1 MVMLLDENNLEG
13 TIPMCIGNLSSSLI
27 AVQLGNNNFHGQ
39 IPENF
44 AKGCMLRSLRID
56 NNKLEGSLPRSLGNC
71 KGLNLLN
78 VGNNNLNDTFPSWL
92 GNLDQLQVLTLSN
105 QFRGEI
111 PKILGELHL
120 LIVLNLSYNCLIGP
134 IPSSLGNLSE
144 LESLDL
150 SSNKLERRIPTELKN
165 LGFLEV
171 LNLSQNNLKGP
182 IPQGKQ
188 FDTFTNDSYMGNLD
202 LCGLPLSKNC
212 GTDEET
218 PAIFDRDDDGDEL
231 NWKFSILMGYGC
243 GLVLGMS
250 MAYIV
255 FTTGKPWWLIRIV
268 ERKGGGEGRT
278 RGNGDSSSG
287 GSGKKRKKSKII
299 KQYRDKL
306 TTRSGCTESP
316 LTTTSRSLALSFSLK
331 RSFSI
336 ITEFGFSNHPRPDSN
351 VQFQNFP
358 SNPALPNQFHRLFQR
373 GFGSEMLQH
382 QLPSRDIAS
391 TSDFG
396 HITLPRNGSDSIS
409 DSVHTV
415 FDNCKNL
422 SDNYRV
428 RWNLN
433 VEENWIKIGLEA
445 AAPTTYYMAFG
456 WANPNRTKELMSKA
470 DVTVASF
477 TEEGRPFVDDF
488 YITAYS
494 ECKLSS
500 KDQTAI
506 GVCPD
511 VVYENSKNGMMVNN
525 TRLVYGHRRDGVS
538 LIMFRKPLNSTDKK
552 YDLPVYPKLMLRW
565 QVLLRK
571 KVDDCFG
578 PLDADDNEDQE
589 LIIVDTEVPL
599 VATTGEVLHYPNPP
613 SPSKAGHD
621 VALYITSDSLGG
633 NAILRNATET
643 IYSGGPEAEG
653 VVANPHELIWV
664 PDRNTPDQVYY
675 QSLYQEKMG
684 WKVQV
689 FDGALTSVLL
699 DDQVTFFWTLSEDS
713 ITIAAHGVN
722 KSGYLAIGFGNGMV
736 NSYAYVGWIG
746 DTGKGHLN
754 TYWIDGK
761 HPLNIHPTNEN
772 LTHVRCRSEDGIITL
787 EFRRPLKP
795 SCNQNDKP
803 ECKNIVD
810 PTTPLKVI
818 WAMGS
823 KWTDEHLSEKY
834 MHTVTSQRPVYLKHV
849 KGDGWYQIHIY
860 LQYSGLAII
869 LLGVLFAVA
878 ELRGFYV
885 SSIHV
890 KLGIAAIVFASLQ
903 PMNAYLRPEKPA
915 NREDASTKRLI
926 WEYFHVIIGRVAIT
940 VGIAA
945 LFTGMKHLGERYRVE
960 NVHDLSWVLIIWF
973 LIAALTCKSR
983 LNGKIQF
990 EYKFTSSYII
1000 FIKIKRKV
1008 DPPTSKIFVQQ

>member
-1 MVMLLDENNLEG
+1 MYNSKIFLLILLFLINSIASSKEDLGQKCSN
-13 TIPMCIGNLSSSLI
+13 TSSLVGFESNFTMVTRFDMLSGSSDVI
-27 AVQLGNNNFHGQ
+27 FWGAVSLKFSDLTNWFPISGQRLNQTTYKNASFPVQL
-39 IPENF
+39 
-44 AKGCMLRSLRID
+44 
-56 NNKLEGSLPRSLGNC
+56 LP
-71 KGLNLLN
+71 
-78 VGNNNLNDTFPSWL
+78 D
-92 GNLDQLQVLTLSN
+92 
-105 QFRGEI
+105 
-111 PKILGELHL
+111 
-120 LIVLNLSYNCLIGP
+120 
-134 IPSSLGNLSE
+134 
-144 LESLDL
+144 
-150 SSNKLERRIPTELKN
+150 
-165 LGFLEV
+165 
-171 LNLSQNNLKGP
+171 
-182 IPQGKQ
+182 
-188 FDTFTNDSYMGNLD
+188 
-202 LCGLPLSKNC
+202 
-212 GTDEET
+212 
-218 PAIFDRDDDGDEL
+218 
-231 NWKFSILMGYGC
+231 
-243 GLVLGMS
+243 
-250 MAYIV
+250 
-255 FTTGKPWWLIRIV
+255 
-268 ERKGGGEGRT
+268 
-278 RGNGDSSSG
+278 
-287 GSGKKRKKSKII
+287 
-299 KQYRDKL
+299 
-306 TTRSGCTESP
+306 
-316 LTTTSRSLALSFSLK
+316 
-331 RSFSI
+331 
-336 ITEFGFSNHPRPDSN
+336 ITWDY
-351 VQFQNFP
+351 
-358 SNPALPNQFHRLFQR
+358 
-373 GFGSEMLQH
+373 
-382 QLPSRDIAS
+382 

-396 HITLPRNGSDSIS
+396 HVTLPRNGSDSIS

-445 AAPTTYYMAFG
+445 AAPMTYYMAFG
-456 WANPNRTKELMSKA
+456 WANSNRTKELMSKA

-552 YDLPVYPKLMLRW
+552 YDLPVYPNEDMSVIWALGLMKPLNEN
-565 QVLLRK
+565 QSHFLPQFHG

-613 SPSKAGHD
+613 TPMLRVERGVPVKFLVQAGHD

-834 MHTVTSQRPVYLKHV
+834 MHTVTSQRPAEQGLQPVKAVHGFILFLSWCILIPGGILAARYLKHV

-885 SSIHV
+885 SSLHV

-990 EYKFTSSYII
+990 EYKCNQI
-1000 FIKIKRKV
+1000 
-1008 DPPTSKIFVQQ
+1008 PTSGPLPFTKSNHLKKNDDSKAP